1 MNKLRTFDINL
12 IGLGVGKH
20 IFTYEIDERFFEN
33 FAESPVSEGDVYVH
47 LTLEKKERM
56 LLLDFF
62 IDGSLRSECDR
73 CLDEFNLPVSS
84 NERVIYKYEGEGR
97 AADHE
102 DPNIVF
108 IAEKTER
115 INVAQLIYEFMM
127 LQIPIKKTCEMDRMD
142 EKACNPKMLARL
154 EEEKEQEKTDPRW
167 DKLKDIKHN

>member
-12 IGLGVGKH
+12 NSLSVGKH
-20 IFTYEIDERFFEN
+20 IFTYEIDECFFEN
-33 FAESPVSEGDVYVH
+33 FAESPVSAGDVYVH

-73 CLDEFNLPVSS
+73 CLDEFNLPISCT
-84 NERVIYKYEGEGR
+84 EKIIYKYEGEGI
-97 AADHE
+97 AADLE

-127 LQIPIKKTCEMDRMD
+127 LQIPIKKTCEMDRMG
-142 EKACNPKMLARL
+142 EKTCNPKMLARL
-154 EEEKEQEKTDPRW
+154 EERKEKENTDPRW
-167 DKLKDIKHN
+167 DKLKDIK